1 MPDSGNLVA
10 VCVFLFLPSLPLKHL
25 SGSIKGAA
33 ELEGVAESEGAAESE
48 GVAEFEEDGMAGPKS
63 CGAISGTESHPP
75 CLSFKQARPL
85 DWQPQG
91 GGI

>member
-10 VCVFLFLPSLPLKHL
+10 VCVFLFLPSLSLKHL

-48 GVAEFEEDGMAGPKS
+48 GDGMAGPKS
-63 CGAISGTESHPP
+63 CGAISGAESHPP